1 VVRRR
6 SIIARPSLTV
16 RLLCLCQER
25 DAFARVSSDARG
37 SRQLRRLLFTITS
50 TALPI
55 RKSRGSLLILGFQD
69 RRRCNPP
76 SAVSMSHANAR
87 LVPRSMKPGYLNLR
101 VKVQRGHRN
110 RRNPSQHCTKI
121 RSRSRR
127 RRRSTFSVIPCCYP
141 TNELLKVSRSPLTQ
155 MINNDLV
162 SVGCDPFF

>member
-1 VVRRR
+1 MVRRR

-25 DAFARVSSDARG
+25 DAFTRVSSDARG
-37 SRQLRRLLFTITS
+37 SRQLRRLLFTITSS

-76 SAVSMSHANAR
+76 SAVSMSHADAR
-87 LVPRSMKPGYLNLR
+87 LVPRSIKPGYLNLR

-110 RRNPSQHCTKI
+110 RKKTLPSI
-121 RSRSRR
+121 A
-127 RRRSTFSVIPCCYP
+127 
-141 TNELLKVSRSPLTQ
+141 LKLGAGGGEGAHFP
-155 MINNDLV
+155 
-162 SVGCDPFF
+162 